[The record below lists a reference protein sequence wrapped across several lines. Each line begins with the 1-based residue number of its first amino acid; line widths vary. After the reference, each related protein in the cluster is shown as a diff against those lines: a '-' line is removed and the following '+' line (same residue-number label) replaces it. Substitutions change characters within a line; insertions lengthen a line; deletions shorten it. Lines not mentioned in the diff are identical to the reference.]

1 MPHTKDDREPE
12 VNGGSDGFD
21 LGALTDKYSVSSDID
36 LSGVESL
43 FRELSV
49 EKKPNADNKSAKT
62 GALAD
67 SDDTGDIDDIVN
79 EFEKTMPKN
88 GGRSHSPRVVYAE
101 DGGFN
106 NEPKPVTLKK
116 RDIAVN
122 KNDYSPKTESRP
134 AAGIP
139 VGKKK
144 SAGSRVIFSADPTDS
159 KDGKPEV
166 KAEDNTY
173 SKAVP
178 VSKKRTEIKDEENKD
193 DFVPVTAA
201 GSDSEEFA
209 DILKDISDDKKTE
222 NDEAVK
228 ESEAVNNSDEKPNE
242 DKAEPKNENTPDE
255 SDDEFFDVKIESLD
269 PSASN
274 AFTEDDMLL
283 YEKERNKALGK
294 KDSKGAFKRFVR
306 SVIPQKGD
314 SAGETVRKIILI
326 VSAVTILVCA
336 VWFGNYY
343 LQHFNEKDEL
353 KKLGTEVTTDPDA
366 DLAAEWAKIKAEF
379 PDVDFPDGMNIKYA
393 RAYAVNRDM
402 VGKLKIPG
410 TAIDIPIVQCK
421 DDTADYQ
428 YYLKHSFQKKDSK
441 YGTPFMSAECDP
453 FNLGDTTVI
462 HGHNMYDNLMFA
474 DLEKYY
480 KLDGYKESPTIQYNT
495 LFKDYDWKIF
505 AIIITNGSA
514 SGDNGY
520 VFDFTAPSFG
530 SKQNKADFI
539 DGLLERSIYNIDVD
553 VNADDK
559 LLVLNTCCYVFNGA
573 HLGVAARMVRPGE
586 SADVDVSKATVN
598 ENARYPQAWYDAKN
612 QSNPYKDAY
621 RWHQTG

>member
-1 MPHTKDDREPE
+1 MPHTKDDRDPIA
-12 VNGGSDGFD
+12 NGGADEFD
-21 LGALTDKYSVSSDID
+21 LGALTDKYSMSSDVD

-43 FRELSV
+43 FRELSG
-49 EKKPNADNKSAKT
+49 EKKQNVNNKTAT
-62 GALAD
+62 NED
-67 SDDTGDIDDIVN
+67 SSDSGDIDDIVN

-88 GGRSHSPRVVYAE
+88 GGRSHSPRVVYSE

-122 KNDYSPKTESRP
+122 KNEYSPKTESRP
-134 AAGIP
+134 VTGIP

-144 SAGSRVIFSADPTDS
+144 SAGSRVIFSAEPTDN

-166 KAEDNTY
+166 KTEDDTY

-178 VSKKRTEIKDEENKD
+178 VSKKRTEIKDEENRN
-193 DFVPVTAA
+193 DFTHVTSA

-209 DILKDISDDKKTE
+209 DVLKDISDDKKTE

-228 ESEAVNNSDEKPNE
+228 KSDVINNSDEKPNE
-242 DKAEPKNENTPDE
+242 DEAEPKNEKTPDE
-255 SDDEFFDVKIESLD
+255 SDDGFFDVKIESLD
-269 PSASN
+269 PSANN

-314 SAGETVRKIILI
+314 SAGEIIRKIILI

-353 KKLGTEVTTDPDA
+353 RKLGTEVTTDPDA

-393 RAYAVNRDM
+393 RAYAVNQDM
-402 VGKLKIPG
+402 VGKLKVPG

-539 DGLLERSIYNIDVD
+539 DGLLERSIYNIGVD

>member
-1 MPHTKDDREPE
+1 M
-12 VNGGSDGFD
+12 
-21 LGALTDKYSVSSDID
+21 
-36 LSGVESL
+36 
-43 FRELSV
+43 
-49 EKKPNADNKSAKT
+49 
-62 GALAD
+62 
-67 SDDTGDIDDIVN
+67 
-79 EFEKTMPKN
+79 
-88 GGRSHSPRVVYAE
+88 
-101 DGGFN
+101 
-106 NEPKPVTLKK
+106 
-116 RDIAVN
+116 
-122 KNDYSPKTESRP
+122 
-134 AAGIP
+134 
-139 VGKKK
+139 
-144 SAGSRVIFSADPTDS
+144 
-159 KDGKPEV
+159 
-166 KAEDNTY
+166 
-173 SKAVP
+173 
-178 VSKKRTEIKDEENKD
+178 
-193 DFVPVTAA
+193 
-201 GSDSEEFA
+201 
-209 DILKDISDDKKTE
+209 
-222 NDEAVK
+222 
-228 ESEAVNNSDEKPNE
+228 
-242 DKAEPKNENTPDE
+242 
-255 SDDEFFDVKIESLD
+255 
-269 PSASN
+269 
-274 AFTEDDMLL
+274 
-283 YEKERNKALGK
+283 
-294 KDSKGAFKRFVR
+294 
-306 SVIPQKGD
+306 
-314 SAGETVRKIILI
+314 
-326 VSAVTILVCA
+326 
-336 VWFGNYY
+336 
-343 LQHFNEKDEL
+343 
-353 KKLGTEVTTDPDA
+353 
-366 DLAAEWAKIKAEF
+366 
-379 PDVDFPDGMNIKYA
+379 DFPDGMNIKYA

-402 VGKLKIPG
+402 VGKLKVPG

-586 SADVDVSKATVN
+586 STDVDVSKATVN